1 MHRYLDPGT
10 LLDIVSYEQMIK
22 DQEKSRQ
29 RLIRELMEL
38 REQARQLESR
48 QRHVEE
54 ALKESQQQLQQAQ
67 KMETLGTLVAGVAHE
82 INNPINLIMYNLPLI
97 QKIWS
102 DFLPVLMAQ
111 KKRMP
116 HQKFG
121 GFTYDFLE
129 DNLTQLVADM
139 DMAANRVAKIVSDL
153 KNFSKQSNVAEK
165 STVQVNAAV
174 KNAMRLVQTTLRKSG
189 VRIQLVLDENLP
201 LIEGNLQSIEQ
212 IILNIIINA
221 IQAID
226 HTDGIIR
233 ISSGFQRKDARI
245 CLQITDNGSGISDA
259 IADKLFLPFVTD
271 KQAEGGTGLGLSVTY
286 GLVQAH
292 GGDISFETQPGNGT
306 TFSILFPTLLTH
318 EAIKILIVDD
328 DQAIREMLIEALT
341 LNRNRPY
348 LIEEATNGIE
358 ATIKLG
364 TYRPDLLILDIFM
377 PEMDGLEVCRIIR
390 NERELSNMKV
400 IISTGHPE
408 HPKLDEMAMMG
419 FTNVIYKPFDLKEFV
434 KKVEAIL
441 ASE

>member
-1 MHRYLDPGT
+1 M
-10 LLDIVSYEQMIK
+10 MK

-29 RLIRELMEL
+29 QLIRELMEL
-38 REQARQLESR
+38 REKAQQLESQ

-54 ALKESQQQLQQAQ
+54 ALKESQQQLHHAQ

-102 DFLPVLMAQ
+102 DLLPVLME
-111 KKRMP
+111 KKERVP

-165 STVQVNAAV
+165 STMQVNAAV
-174 KNAMRLVQTTLRKSG
+174 KNAMRLAQTTLRKSG
-189 VRIQLVLDENLP
+189 VRIQPDLDENLP
-201 LIEGNLQSIEQ
+201 LIKGNLQSIEQ

-226 HTDGIIR
+226 HMDGIIR
-233 ISSGFQRKDARI
+233 ITTGFQRKDARI

-271 KQAEGGTGLGLSVTY
+271 KKAEGGTGLGLSVTY

-292 GGDISFETQPGNGT
+292 GGDISFETREGNGT
-306 TFSILFPTLLTH
+306 TFTVLFPTLLKR

-328 DQAIREMLIEALT
+328 DQTIREMLIEALT
-341 LNRNRPY
+341 RNRDRPY
-348 LIEEATNGIE
+348 LIEEAANGIE

-377 PEMDGLEVCRIIR
+377 PEMDGLEVCRIIK
-390 NERELSNMKV
+390 NEPELSDMKV
-400 IISTGHPE
+400 IISTGYPE
-408 HPKLDEMAMMG
+408 HPKLDEMAKMG
-419 FTNVIYKPFDLKEFV
+419 FCNVIYKPFDLLEFV
-434 KKVEAIL
+434 KKVEPIL
-441 ASE
+441 ATA

>member
-1 MHRYLDPGT
+1 
-10 LLDIVSYEQMIK
+10 
-22 DQEKSRQ
+22 
-29 RLIRELMEL
+29 MEL
-38 REQARQLESR
+38 REKAQQLESQ

-54 ALKESQQQLQQAQ
+54 ALKESQQQLHHAQ

-102 DFLPVLMAQ
+102 DLLPVLME
-111 KKRMP
+111 KKERVP

-121 GFTYDFLE
+121 GFTYEFLE

-165 STVQVNAAV
+165 STMQVNAAV
-174 KNAMRLVQTTLRKSG
+174 KNAMRLAQTTLRKSG
-189 VRIQLVLDENLP
+189 VRIQPDLDENLP
-201 LIEGNLQSIEQ
+201 LIKGNLQSIEQ

-226 HTDGIIR
+226 HMDGIIR
-233 ISSGFQRKDARI
+233 ITTGFQRKDARI

-271 KQAEGGTGLGLSVTY
+271 KKAEGGTGLGLSVTY

-292 GGDISFETQPGNGT
+292 GGDISFETREGNGT
-306 TFSILFPTLLTH
+306 TFTVLFPTLLKR

-328 DQAIREMLIEALT
+328 DQTIREMLIEALT
-341 LNRNRPY
+341 RNRDRPY
-348 LIEEATNGIE
+348 LIEEAANGIE

-377 PEMDGLEVCRIIR
+377 PEMDGLEVCRIIK
-390 NERELSNMKV
+390 NEPELSDMKV
-400 IISTGHPE
+400 IISTGYPE
-408 HPKLDEMAMMG
+408 HPKLDEMAKMG
-419 FTNVIYKPFDLKEFV
+419 FSNVIYKPFDLLEFV
-434 KKVEAIL
+434 KKVEPIL
-441 ASE
+441 ATA